1 MSPSHCPAL
10 HCQKLTH
17 KPHGDVT
24 QNEEEEEDT
33 ADDICAAPWREMGE
47 TFGEGMLG
55 TGGVAWSGGV
65 VLWRVGGCW
74 KVGVGSFH
82 FILFKKTFFWV
93 GKLSSE
99 V

>member
-55 TGGVAWSGGV
+55 RGCSMV
-65 VLWRVGGCW
+65 WRSRALESWGMLE
-74 KVGVGSFH
+74 SRH
-82 FILFKKTFFWV
+82 R
-93 GKLSSE
+93 
-99 V
+99 